1 MGINTDF
8 KLLVISFFAFFII
21 SCKGNKKNDNGHS
34 DDTSIV
40 KKELKDQFSK
50 TDQIDFIKSFYTK
63 YLRDLNEHTNT
74 CVFREYLSEE
84 LINVLN
90 KLDYNAIIDAQ
101 DYGKFDL
108 NTLKVLKT
116 KKIDIYRVSFINM
129 NKEVLTDVK
138 IVSRGNSYI
147 ITELTNDQYTIPTDF
162 NKNNSINED
171 EFTYYLFKYRTKP
184 DDPMDALKYRI
195 EYIDNDIVVI
205 NMDSRND
212 SFEYECLQKKSQKR
226 VELHYKKNTGINEF
240 TGDRSKPL
248 MKIYKKGDDFYATSP
263 LIEDGKEIK
272 LKEEE

>member
-1 MGINTDF
+1 MKF
-8 KLLVISFFAFFII
+8 KR
-21 SCKGNKKNDNGHS
+21 
-34 DDTSIV
+34 T
-40 KKELKDQFSK
+40 
-50 TDQIDFIKSFYTK
+50 
-63 YLRDLNEHTNT
+63 LRTYWGLN
-74 CVFREYLSEE
+74 Y
-84 LINVLN
+84 
-90 KLDYNAIIDAQ
+90 
-101 DYGKFDL
+101 
-108 NTLKVLKT
+108 
-116 KKIDIYRVSFINM
+116 
-129 NKEVLTDVK
+129 
-138 IVSRGNSYI
+138 
-147 ITELTNDQYTIPTDF
+147 DQYTIPTDF

-212 SFEYECLQKKSQKR
+212 SFEYECLQKKSQKG